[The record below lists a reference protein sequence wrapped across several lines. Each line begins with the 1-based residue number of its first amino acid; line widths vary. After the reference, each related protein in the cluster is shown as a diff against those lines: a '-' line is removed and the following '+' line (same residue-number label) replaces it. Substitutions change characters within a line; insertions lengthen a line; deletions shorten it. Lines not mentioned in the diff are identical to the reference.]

1 MLPHKKTKMK
11 NILYIATI
19 AIFISFT
26 SCKES
31 KKTETE
37 TSKMSEVMAIHD
49 EVMPKMG
56 TLGKLVGQLKPMAD
70 SLGVESVEFKAMK
83 DLQEANRSMMD
94 WMQGFGDRFDAD
106 EILNG
111 KDLTD
116 EKKKWLLEEEE
127 KVKQVKENINSSI
140 ANAEKILSKK

>member
-1 MLPHKKTKMK
+1 MK

-31 KKTETE
+31 KKTEIE

-111 KDLTD
+111 KDLSD

-140 ANAEKILSKK
+140 ANAEKILSEK

>member
-1 MLPHKKTKMK
+1 MK

-31 KKTETE
+31 KETETE

-111 KDLTD
+111 KDLSD

-140 ANAEKILSKK
+140 ANAEKILSEK

>member
-1 MLPHKKTKMK
+1 
-11 NILYIATI
+11 
-19 AIFISFT
+19 
-26 SCKES
+26 
-31 KKTETE
+31 
-37 TSKMSEVMAIHD
+37 MAIHD

-111 KDLTD
+111 KDLSD

-140 ANAEKILSKK
+140 VNAEKILSKK

>member
-1 MLPHKKTKMK
+1 MK

-83 DLQEANRSMMD
+83 DLQEANRYMMD

-111 KDLTD
+111 KDLSD

>member
-1 MLPHKKTKMK
+1 MK

-31 KKTETE
+31 KETETE

-111 KDLTD
+111 KDLSD

>member
-1 MLPHKKTKMK
+1 MK

-111 KDLTD
+111 KDLSD